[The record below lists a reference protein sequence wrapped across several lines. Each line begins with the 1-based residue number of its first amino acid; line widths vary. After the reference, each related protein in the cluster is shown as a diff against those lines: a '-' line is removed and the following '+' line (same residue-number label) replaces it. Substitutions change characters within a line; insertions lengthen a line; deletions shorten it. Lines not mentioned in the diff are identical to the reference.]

1 MEEVEFF
8 NDGKVSVT
16 SARFRVGSNT
26 YAMQG
31 VTSVKRGQKDA
42 NKSPAIL
49 TALVGLGM
57 MFGADQPS
65 IKILGFLLF
74 ILGVFLFKKLKAEY
88 SVYLNSASGESQA
101 LQSKDKSYIDRVIDA
116 LNESIVHRG

>member
-16 SARFRVGSNT
+16 SARFRVGAST

-42 NKSPAIL
+42 NKFPAIL
-49 TALVGLGM
+49 MVIIGIITLLGAEHLSAKAI
-57 MFGADQPS
+57 GGVL
-65 IKILGFLLF
+65 IV
-74 ILGVFLFKKLKAEY
+74 LGVVIFKKLKPEF
-88 SVYLNSASGESQA
+88 SVYLNSSSGESQA
-101 LQSKDKSYIDRVIDA
+101 LQSKDKEYIDKVINA

>member
-8 NDGKVSVT
+8 NDGKVSVS
-16 SARFRVGSNT
+16 SARFRVGAST

-42 NKSPAIL
+42 NKFPAIL
-49 TALVGLGM
+49 MCVIGIFMLIGAEGLSFKAIGIVLM
-57 MFGADQPS
+57 
-65 IKILGFLLF
+65 
-74 ILGVFLFKKLKAEY
+74 ILGVYLFRKLKPEF

-101 LQSKDKSYIDRVIDA
+101 LQSKDKHYIDKVIDA
-116 LNESIVHRG
+116 LNQSIVHRG

>member
-16 SARFRVGSNT
+16 SARFRVGAST

-42 NKSPAIL
+42 NKFPAIL
-49 TALVGLGM
+49 MALIGIFM
-57 MFGADQPS
+57 IFSADQIS
-65 IKILGFLLF
+65 MKIVGIIL
-74 ILGVFLFKKLKAEY
+74 IALGVLLFKKLKPEY
-88 SVYLNSASGESQA
+88 SVYLNSSSGESQA
-101 LQSKDKSYIDRVIDA
+101 LQSKDRSYIDKVIDA